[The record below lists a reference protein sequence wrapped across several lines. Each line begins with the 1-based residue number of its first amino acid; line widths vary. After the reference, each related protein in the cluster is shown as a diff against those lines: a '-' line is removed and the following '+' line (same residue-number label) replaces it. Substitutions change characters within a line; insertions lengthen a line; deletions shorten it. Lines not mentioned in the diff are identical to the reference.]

1 MDGRGLELEIDR
13 RVPHCGPVGRH
24 TRSAAAWNLTQVAV
38 SHGVERLETP
48 LAVRFFTRRAK
59 RHISHRKGVSFL
71 SQALCDRCSS
81 TCAGWRVSYLVAQ
94 INRNAAAS
102 CGAAVRLLK
111 QKSLIFFLAGLAM
124 LGPLSIDTYLPSF
137 HSMSRDFGVGLDAIQ
152 QTLTVYLFAMAV
164 MTLFH
169 GTLSDAVG
177 RRPVV
182 IWSLVIYVM
191 ASLMCA
197 IAPNLEVLLLGRLLQ
212 GLSAGAGMVVGRAMV
227 RDLFEGAEAQ
237 RVMSYTTVVFG
248 LAPVIAPILGGWL
261 EVGFG
266 WRSVFFFLV
275 VSVTLLLACCA
286 WKLPESLARKDRIPL
301 HLGLMVKNYLRVGS
315 DPRFLLQCLSIGLS
329 SSVIFLYVSSAPVF
343 MQHTLHL
350 PETAY
355 AWMFIP
361 LISGIMG
368 GSILSARIAEIW
380 PPQRTIQVGFGILI
394 IATAVN
400 LAYSVF
406 FTVAVPW
413 AIIPL
418 FVSTFGMALIG
429 PAMTLDTLDLHPTM
443 RGLTSSFQSAFVMM
457 TFSLFAGLLAPL
469 LFHSPVKLAVGTLIS
484 SLVSAGLW
492 SLRRF
497 VPVKTSLDH
506 EP

>member
-1 MDGRGLELEIDR
+1 
-13 RVPHCGPVGRH
+13 
-24 TRSAAAWNLTQVAV
+24 
-38 SHGVERLETP
+38 
-48 LAVRFFTRRAK
+48 
-59 RHISHRKGVSFL
+59 
-71 SQALCDRCSS
+71 
-81 TCAGWRVSYLVAQ
+81 
-94 INRNAAAS
+94 
-102 CGAAVRLLK
+102 
-111 QKSLIFFLAGLAM
+111 M

-137 HSMSRDFGVGLDAIQ
+137 HSMSRDFAVGLDAIQ

-169 GTLSDAVG
+169 GTLSDAFG

-182 IWSLVIYVM
+182 IWSLVIYVV
-191 ASLMCA
+191 ASLVCA
-197 IAPNLEVLLLGRLLQ
+197 IAPNLEVLLVGRLFQ

-227 RDLFEGAEAQ
+227 RDLFEGADAQ

-266 WRSVFFFLV
+266 WRSVFYFLTV
-275 VSVTLLLACCA
+275 AVALLLASCV
-286 WKLPESLARKDRIPL
+286 WRLPESLARTERIPL

-315 DPRFLLQCLSIGLS
+315 DLRFVMQCLSIGLS

-343 MQHTLHL
+343 LQHTLHL

-368 GSILSARIAEIW
+368 GSILSARIAEFW
-380 PPQRTIQVGFGILI
+380 SPARTIQVGFAILI
-394 IATAVN
+394 VAAAVN
-400 LAYSVF
+400 LAYSAF
-406 FTVAVPW
+406 FTVTVPW

-418 FVSTFGMALIG
+418 FVCTFGMALIG
-429 PAMTLDTLDLHPTM
+429 PSMTLDTLDLHPTM
-443 RGLTSSFQSAFVMM
+443 RGLTSSFQSAFVML

-469 LFHSPVKLAVGTLIS
+469 LFHSPVKLAAGTLVF
-484 SLVSAGLW
+484 SLLSAVLW
-492 SLRRF
+492 AMRRII
-497 VPVKTSLDH
+497 PVKASLDH